1 MWIQCLT
8 FVYTHYRF
16 NSSLNPTSLSRSTQ
30 ESGLSHEKKKKE
42 EKKEEMTKAKTG
54 KQKPE
59 SKSRKAKAT

>member
-1 MWIQCLT
+1 
-8 FVYTHYRF
+8 
-16 NSSLNPTSLSRSTQ
+16 LNPTSLSRSTQ